1 LTKAELTF
9 LGEKMIVELIT
20 PLMIATAP
28 MSIQQLEPL
37 KYSHEKQQVE
47 LKDYQVA
54 QYRPATMNGT
64 RTFDFQGRPNDND
77 MD

>member
-1 LTKAELTF
+1 
-9 LGEKMIVELIT
+9 
-20 PLMIATAP
+20 MIATAP

-77 MD
+77 ME